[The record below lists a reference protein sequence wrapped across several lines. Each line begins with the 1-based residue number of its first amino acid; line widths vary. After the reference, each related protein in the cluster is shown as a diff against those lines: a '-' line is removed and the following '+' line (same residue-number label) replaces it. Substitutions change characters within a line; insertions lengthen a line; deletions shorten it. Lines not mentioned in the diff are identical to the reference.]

1 MNQDVL
7 RMMPKCIIF
16 KVGEAQKTKNN
27 KNRGEFINF
36 VEIAMKYAICII
48 GLRGM
53 VVPAQNY
60 KEIA

>member
-1 MNQDVL
+1 
-7 RMMPKCIIF
+7 MMRKCIIV

-36 VEIAMKYAICII
+36 VEIGMKYAICII